1 MSYKRYQTQILIINL
16 DSENQKTKTNK
27 GDTDI
32 LRFGEWLFG
41 NTNRGQN
48 EGVGGHLKSI
58 HFALGNINVRC
69 LKFT

>member
-48 EGVGGHLKSI
+48 EGEEDI
-58 HFALGNINVRC
+58 
-69 LKFT
+69 